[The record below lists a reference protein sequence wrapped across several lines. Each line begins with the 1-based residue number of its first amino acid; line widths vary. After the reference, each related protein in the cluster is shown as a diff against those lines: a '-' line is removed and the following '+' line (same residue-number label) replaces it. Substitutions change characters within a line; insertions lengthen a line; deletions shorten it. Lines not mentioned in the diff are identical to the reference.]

1 MGTELDTHRFVK
13 YDMLQSHG
21 PASGNVRLAG
31 VAAIGHHGAGQPAQ
45 NGLMVI
51 QNRQEQGL
59 VAGVT
64 VFDA

>member
-1 MGTELDTHRFVK
+1 MAL
-13 YDMLQSHG
+13 
-21 PASGNVRLAG
+21 PAATFAAG

-64 VFDA
+64 VFDG